1 MINVSEDKKMKLN
14 LRINFPE
21 KSIFGFKILSS
32 FHSSISCYILLIV
45 GIILNPLFGFSK
57 VQIIAGCLFNIVL
70 QSSIVILIMNA
81 INKRK
86 ELKKIDFLLLNFT
99 LILFLPFSFFIILK
113 YSLFFL
119 SFWI

>member
-1 MINVSEDKKMKLN
+1 MINVSEDKKMKLY

-32 FHSSISCYILLIV
+32 FHSSIYCYILLII

-119 SFWI
+119 AFWI

>member
-1 MINVSEDKKMKLN
+1 MINVSENKKMKLN
-14 LRINFPE
+14 LRISFPE

-32 FHSSISCYILLIV
+32 FHSSISCYILLII

-57 VQIIAGCLFNIVL
+57 VQTIAACLFNIVL
-70 QSSIVILIMNA
+70 QLSVVILIMNA

>member
-32 FHSSISCYILLIV
+32 FHSSISCYILLII
-45 GIILNPLFGFSK
+45 GLILNPLFGFSK

-70 QSSIVILIMNA
+70 QLSIVILIMNA

-113 YSLFFL
+113 NSLFFL

>member
-70 QSSIVILIMNA
+70 QLSIVILIMNA

-113 YSLFFL
+113 NSLFFL

>member
-32 FHSSISCYILLIV
+32 FHSSISCYILLII

-57 VQIIAGCLFNIVL
+57 VQIIAACLFNIVL
-70 QSSIVILIMNA
+70 QSSVVILIMNA
-81 INKRK
+81 INKEK
-86 ELKKIDFLLLNFT
+86 
-99 LILFLPFSFFIILK
+99 S
-113 YSLFFL
+113 
-119 SFWI
+119 